1 LVLFYDSSTK
11 TNAIMGKLTGKT
23 IAIITEKGFE
33 EVELTSPKEALE
45 KEGAKVDI
53 VSPQKEKV
61 KSWDSTDWGKDFT
74 VDKSLDQASSA
85 DYDAIV
91 IPGGVIN
98 PDHLRR
104 SEKAIDFISDFFEQG
119 KPVAAICHGPQV
131 LIETGKLKGR
141 NVTSFFSVKTDLV
154 NAGANWSDQECV
166 VDQGLVT
173 SRNPDDLPA
182 FNKKLIEEIQEGKH
196 EGQKAS

>member
-1 LVLFYDSSTK
+1 
-11 TNAIMGKLTGKT
+11 MGKLTGKT
-23 IAIITEKGFE
+23 IAIVTENGFE
-33 EVELTSPKEALE
+33 EVELTSPKEAME
-45 KEGAKVDI
+45 REGATVHI

-61 KSWDSTDWGKDFT
+61 KSWDSKDWGKEFT
-74 VDKSLDQASSA
+74 VDKSLDEANPD
-85 DYDAIV
+85 DYDAIM

-104 SEKAIDFISDFFEQG
+104 SEEAISFISDFFEQG
-119 KPVAAICHGPQV
+119 KPIAAICHGPQV

-141 NVTSFFSVKTDLV
+141 NITSFFSVKTDLI

-196 EGQKAS
+196 KGQNAL

>member
-1 LVLFYDSSTK
+1 
-11 TNAIMGKLTGKT
+11 MGKLTGKT
-23 IAIITEKGFE
+23 IAIVTENGFE
-33 EVELTSPKEALE
+33 EVELTSPKEAME
-45 KEGAKVDI
+45 REGAKVHI

-61 KSWDSTDWGKDFT
+61 KSWDSKDWGKEFT
-74 VDKSLDQASSA
+74 VDKSLDEANPD
-85 DYDAIV
+85 DYDAIM

-104 SEKAIDFISDFFEQG
+104 SEEAISFISDFFEQG
-119 KPVAAICHGPQV
+119 KPIAAICHGPQV

-141 NVTSFFSVKTDLV
+141 NITSFFSVKTDLI

-196 EGQKAS
+196 KGQNAL

>member
-1 LVLFYDSSTK
+1 
-11 TNAIMGKLTGKT
+11 MGKLTGKKV
-23 IAIITEKGFE
+23 AIITENGFE
-33 EVELTSPKEALE
+33 EVELTKPKEALE
-45 KEGAKVDI
+45 KEGAEVHI
-53 VSPQKEKV
+53 VSPQKDKV
-61 KSWDSTDWGKDFT
+61 RSWDSTDWGKEFN
-74 VDKSLDQASSA
+74 VDKPLEAADAD
-85 DYDAIV
+85 DYDAV
-91 IPGGVIN
+91 VVPGGVIN

-104 SEKAIDFISDFFEQG
+104 SEQAIQFIASFFEAG

-141 NVTSFFSVKTDLV
+141 NVTSFFSVKTDLI

-182 FNKKLIEEIQEGKH
+182 FNKKVIEEILEGKH
-196 EGQKAS
+196 EGQKA

>member
-1 LVLFYDSSTK
+1 
-11 TNAIMGKLTGKT
+11 MGKLTGKI
-23 IAIITEKGFE
+23 IAIITENGFE
-33 EVELTSPKEALE
+33 EVELTSPKEAME
-45 KEGAKVDI
+45 REGATVHI

-61 KSWDSTDWGKDFT
+61 RSWDSKDWGKEFT
-74 VDKSLDQASSA
+74 VDKSLDEANPD
-85 DYDAIV
+85 DYDAIM

-104 SEKAIDFISDFFEQG
+104 SEKAVDFISVFFEQG

-141 NVTSFFSVKTDLV
+141 NVTSFFSVKTDLI

-182 FNKKLIEEIQEGKH
+182 FNKKLIEEILEGRH
-196 EGQKAS
+196 EGQTAS

>member
-1 LVLFYDSSTK
+1 
-11 TNAIMGKLTGKT
+11 MGKLTGKT
-23 IAIITEKGFE
+23 IAIVTENGFE
-33 EVELTSPKEALE
+33 EVELTSPKEAME
-45 KEGAKVDI
+45 REGATVHI

-61 KSWDSTDWGKDFT
+61 KSWDSKDWGKEFT
-74 VDKSLDQASSA
+74 VDKSLDEANPD
-85 DYDAIV
+85 DYDAIM

-104 SEKAIDFISDFFEQG
+104 SEEAISFISDFFEQG
-119 KPVAAICHGPQV
+119 KPIAAICHGPQV

-141 NVTSFFSVKTDLV
+141 NITSFFSVKTDLI

-196 EGQKAS
+196 KGQNAS

>member
-1 LVLFYDSSTK
+1 
-11 TNAIMGKLTGKT
+11 MGKLTGKT
-23 IAIITEKGFE
+23 IAIITENGFE

-85 DYDAIV
+85 DYDAV
-91 IPGGVIN
+91 LIPGGVIN

>member
-1 LVLFYDSSTK
+1 
-11 TNAIMGKLTGKT
+11 MGKLAGKT
-23 IAIITEKGFE
+23 IAIITENGFE
-33 EVELTSPKEALE
+33 EVELTSPKEAME
-45 KEGAKVDI
+45 KEGATVHI
-53 VSPQKEKV
+53 VSPQNEKV
-61 KSWDSTDWGKDFT
+61 KSWDSTDWGKEFT
-74 VDKSLDQASSA
+74 VDKALDEA
-85 DYDAIV
+85 DPAAYDAVV

-104 SEKAIDFISDFFEQG
+104 SGKAVDFIKSFFEQG
-119 KPVAAICHGPQV
+119 KPVASICHGPQV

-141 NVTSFFSVKTDLV
+141 NVTSFFSIKTDLI
-154 NAGANWSDQECV
+154 NAGANWSDEECV

-182 FNKKLIEEIQEGKH
+182 FNRKLIEEIQEGTH

>member
-1 LVLFYDSSTK
+1 
-11 TNAIMGKLTGKT
+11 MGKLTGKT
-23 IAIITEKGFE
+23 IAIITENGFE

-45 KEGAKVDI
+45 KEGATVHI

-61 KSWDSTDWGKDFT
+61 KSWDSKNWGEDFA
-74 VDKSLDQASSA
+74 VDKSLDEADPS
-85 DYDAIV
+85 DYDAV
-91 IPGGVIN
+91 MIPGGVIN

-104 SEKAIDFISDFFEQG
+104 SDKAVSFISRFFDQG

-141 NVTSFFSVKTDLV
+141 KVTSFFSVKTDLV
-154 NAGANWSDQECV
+154 NAGAIWSDQECV

-196 EGQKAS
+196 EGQKTS